1 MYSVVTCLLHSNSD
15 GSDFLDGVFQH
26 LITHPAS
33 SSATTDIFLSSLK
46 QGVWGIILKT
56 LFGALSPPTFIL
68 SPSQGLFMWHF
79 FPITQLKTSPVLAGD
94 FWGECKNILRNL
106 VIAIC

>member
-33 SSATTDIFLSSLK
+33 SRANTDVFLSSLK
-46 QGVWGIILKT
+46 QRFLRG
-56 LFGALSPPTFIL
+56 LFYRHFLVLSLSTFIL
-68 SPSQGLFMWHF
+68 IPSQGLFMWHF
-79 FPITQLKTSPVLAGD
+79 FPITELKTSPVLAED
-94 FWGECKNILRNL
+94 FWGECRNILRNL